1 MGDTLTPV
9 PSTQTPIDQ
18 QVTDFNPL
26 SGNFDNTTSF
36 NPNRILTES
45 LNAAGNPL
53 VCYDPYSSTY
63 QPLDDEVI
71 TDDDGN
77 VVTT

>member
-1 MGDTLTPV
+1 MPV

-18 QVTDFNPL
+18 TITDFNPL
-26 SGNFDNTTSF
+26 SGQFDNVTSF
-36 NPNRILTES
+36 NANRILTES

-53 VCYDPYSSTY
+53 VNYDPVTARYT
-63 QPLDDEVI
+63 PADDEVI